1 MRITDVYAPR
11 TSADSGFALL
21 YPLAQW
27 CEANESTLWL
37 DSDLYPQPLLVIGL
51 LAGMG
56 HKPSFGLFH
65 NPGEEENSTEIESA
79 KASVES
85 LTFQPVRVAARP
97 VRPTLTEP
105 ILRTETPS
113 TYWQTCTQRAGN
125 GAVLDLRHLDFSL
138 ETYGF
143 LSVLEHLGV
152 AEEPALM
159 GGHR

>member
-1 MRITDVYAPR
+1 
-11 TSADSGFALL
+11 
-21 YPLAQW
+21 
-27 CEANESTLWL
+27 
-37 DSDLYPQPLLVIGL
+37 
-51 LAGMG
+51 MG

-125 GAVLDLRHLDFSL
+125 GAVLDLRHLGFSL